1 MKLFVGQ
8 IGSQEAIRNMIKF
21 IMLVLTVSVLTA
33 CGGGGGGSTGTIGED
48 QGSTDG
54 GGTTGGGDGDGVT
67 GVVDNVVR
75 IGNGTGATFVE
86 GEIGVDD
93 LMLDAGA
100 STTLTI
106 NFVDSDGDP
115 IDSPQTVTLSSQC
128 VAMGISTLST
138 DTLTTTNNGFG
149 TVTYTANGC
158 SGEDL
163 VTATV
168 TLPDGTTALAT
179 ATITVEPDTVLS
191 VEFISASSTSLSL
204 AGVGGN
210 QTTVL
215 TFRLVGAQG
224 ANIVGES
231 VTFTTDAQN
240 VGVNSGGARI
250 ADGSETD
257 MSGADGTVST
267 VLQAGTNAGNV
278 RVIATHD
285 ATQVSAQSDSI
296 VISSGLPIQRAFS
309 LSQSAVNPARA
320 NSLDGVEVDVSVL
333 ASDQFG
339 NRISEGTQVNFF
351 AECGTIEASCSIGAS
366 GSCTVTW
373 LSNGAS
379 QSSADFRCALLAFTE
394 GVETFADVNANS
406 VYEDVDQFDP
416 MNDAEDLPEPFL
428 DANGSGTYDFGERFV
443 DRGVGTENVYDV
455 GNDEWD
461 GLCLIDIVPTANCNG
476 DDTALIFTDGIVVV
490 SGDFVG
496 YTSRGTIANPIAGV
510 VSGTVDLQGQLS
522 GTINITLHD
531 SLLSQNPP
539 GIGTTISIEGG
550 DGYDTAP
557 NADLTVPNTSVPL
570 QISLP
575 YSVNIDPM
583 TGMFAGGDLSLTVE
597 YTVPGIPE
605 SSFVIPVTF

>member
-54 GGTTGGGDGDGVT
+54 GGATGGGDGGDGGT
-67 GVVDNVVR
+67 GVVDNVIR

-115 IDSPQTVTLSSQC
+115 IDSQQTVALSSQC

-168 TLPDGTTALAT
+168 MLPDGTTALAT

-191 VEFISASSTSLSL
+191 VEFISATSTNLGL
-204 AGVGGN
+204 AGTGGN

-257 MSGADGTVST
+257 ISGADGTVST

-278 RVIATHD
+278 RVVATHD
-285 ATQVSAQSDSI
+285 ATLVSAQSDSI
-296 VISSGLPIQRAFS
+296 VVSSGLPIQSAFS
-309 LSQSAVNPARA
+309 LSFSN
-320 NSLDGVEVDVSVL
+320 NSPPGSFFTDGAEVEVSIL

-339 NRISEGTQVNFF
+339 NRIAPGTQVNFF
-351 AECGTIEASCSIGAS
+351 AECGTIEDSCVIDDDS
-366 GSCTVTW
+366 GCSVTW
-373 LSNGAS
+373 LSNTAS
-379 QSSADFRCALLAFTE
+379 QATAGDNRCSILAFTE

-406 VYEDVDQFDP
+406 VYEDVDLFDP
-416 MNDAEDLPEPFL
+416 MSDAEDLPEPFL
-428 DANGSGTYDFGERFV
+428 DADESGSYEFGERFV
-443 DRGVGTENVYDV
+443 DRRVGTENTYDL

-461 GLCLIDIVPTANCNG
+461 GLCLIDIVPTANCDG
-476 DDTALIFTDGIVVV
+476 DDTALIFNEGVISLASRDVLLFTDFTAPGSVIFTVA
-490 SGDFVG
+490 SNLTA
-496 YTSRGTIANPIAGV
+496 TSASLGTGFI
-510 VSGTVDLQGQLS
+510 
-522 GTINITLHD
+522 
-531 SLLSQNPP
+531 NPP
-539 GIGTTISIEGG
+539 AAGTTISISGNDVDIQG
-550 DGYDTAP
+550 SP
-557 NADLTVPNTSVPL
+557 SFTVPDTLNSPFVTSPVNFAFDGPDP
-570 QISLP
+570 SLE
-575 YSVNIDPM
+575 VTINV
-583 TGMFAGGDLSLTVE
+583 AGGDN
-597 YTVPGIPE
+597 I
-605 SSFVIPVTF
+605 TFFIDL